1 MTSSEPRCPTCQA
14 IRPVGANFCAQ
25 CGTSFAPWGD
35 SSSGGPSLRG
45 PFDIPMRTAI
55 KIGAGLAIGVA
66 LVVVAVYSILLLIFA
81 VSMRL
86 A

>member
-1 MTSSEPRCPTCQA
+1 
-14 IRPVGANFCAQ
+14 
-25 CGTSFAPWGD
+25 
-35 SSSGGPSLRG
+35 
-45 PFDIPMRTAI
+45 MRTAI